1 MQLLDWIDGKER
13 NIRALLSTLHTVL
26 WEDEERW
33 KPVSMADLVTPEQV
47 KKFYR
52 RAALVVHPDKVQ
64 YIACTF
70 DRGGKRR
77 HVPLVVTLPMR
88 DERLSSLQAA
98 GKPYE
103 EYAKMIFME
112 LNDAWS
118 EFENQGFKALF

>member
-1 MQLLDWIDGKER
+1 
-13 NIRALLSTLHTVL
+13 
-26 WEDEERW
+26 
-33 KPVSMADLVTPEQV
+33 
-47 KKFYR
+47 
-52 RAALVVHPDKVQ
+52 
-64 YIACTF
+64 
-70 DRGGKRR
+70 
-77 HVPLVVTLPMR
+77 MR

>member
-1 MQLLDWIDGKER
+1 MFIQTRYNTSHAWQRFLL
-13 NIRALLSTLHTVL
+13 L
-26 WEDEERW
+26 
-33 KPVSMADLVTPEQV
+33 
-47 KKFYR
+47 
-52 RAALVVHPDKVQ
+52 
-64 YIACTF
+64 
-70 DRGGKRR
+70 
-77 HVPLVVTLPMR
+77 VTLPMR

>member
-1 MQLLDWIDGKER
+1 M
-13 NIRALLSTLHTVL
+13 
-26 WEDEERW
+26 
-33 KPVSMADLVTPEQV
+33 SMADLVTPEQV

-64 YIACTF
+64 YITICTIYCKK
-70 DRGGKRR
+70 KRQHLR
-77 HVPLVVTLPMR
+77 FLVTLQMH
-88 DERLSSLQAA
+88 DDCLSFLQAA